1 MLKETLSEHGIMHP
15 PNERFSCL
23 PAARALPP
31 PLLPPYRVPPVIWLG
46 SGGLGGS
53 IYRTVLVPYSSR
65 LCGY

>member
-31 PLLPPYRVPPVIWLG
+31 PLLPPYRVPPRACDMARQWG
-46 SGGLGGS
+46 TGGVDIPYGT
-53 IYRTVLVPYSSR
+53 RTVQ
-65 LCGY
+65 